1 MQTKSDKKGPHIPLV
16 NASQPLKDKGV
27 DVWAIG
33 IGKRVNVSE
42 LQVVASD
49 PKKIILLS
57 SFKEMKPIIEELKR
71 KACKGTVKVYSRCY

>member
-1 MQTKSDKKGPHIPLV
+1 MQTKSGRKGPYIPLV

-33 IGKRVNVSE
+33 IGKRLNISE

-49 PKKIILLS
+49 PKKIILVS

-71 KACKGTVKVYSRCY
+71 KACEGTVKVLQ

>member
-1 MQTKSDKKGPHIPLV
+1 MQTKSGKKGPNIPLV